1 MLNRRDF
8 MAAGAS
14 LLAVEVFG
22 SAGESALE
30 ASKRWFRQA
39 QYGMMVHW
47 GLYSLVG
54 GEWKGKRMDN
64 RYIGEWAQQYFR
76 IPNAEYDSLAK
87 AFNPIFFN
95 ADEGAVERP
104 LRSRPH
110 PAAGLSHQ
118 FADRMRNLRLHVRE
132 RTSAVLGD
140 SEGCRDSQW
149 NSSQSLPANIGTLIR
164 SYKGY
169 EENQL
174 CSRRCCVGRVPGVGG
189 A

>member
-1 MLNRRDF
+1 

-14 LLAVEVFG
+14 LLAAEVFG
-22 SAGESALE
+22 STGESALE

-76 IPNAEYDSLAK
+76 IPNAEYASLAK

-104 LRSRPH
+104 LRSRLH

-118 FADRMRNLRLHVRE
+118 FADRMRNLRLHVR
-132 RTSAVLGD
+132 RGQRD
-140 SEGCRDSQW
+140 SERRQVGNALRNPRDLERHLGLQGARPE
-149 NSSQSLPANIGTLIR
+149 L
-164 SYKGY
+164 
-169 EENQL
+169 EE
-174 CSRRCCVGRVPGVGG
+174 RRDGAQDARAPEAAGRELS